1 MAVDG
6 RLLSPVI
13 ILAWRHQQTS
23 LYLRTARTPGLIRKM
38 EAGPPAP
45 GAKPTSP
52 TTFTAPISSSPH
64 ISPASFPSPMAAKS
78 SSSPATPTS
87 RATPHVSPPSAHL
100 STPAATTALST
111 PATLP
116 STTASCPVPPRS
128 LPSRPA
134 PQPGRSQL
142 NAASGFA
149 QFAQTLVTEER
160 RISADMDSPE
170 VSPQPASQSETAE
183 TKADEEMTLEE
194 LEEKAKSADAKAQ
207 TDIGKYYLK
216 LAEKEDEELNNCNAV
231 GWLIQAAKNG
241 RKDAVKLLQRCLAER
256 KGITAE
262 NVEEVKKIT
271 RETKFERAVRKAALL
286 MYWKLNPEKKKK
298 VAVSEMLENVGQVN
312 TDLDAP
318 GKPGPV
324 SSSLQKQRRVLE
336 TLVTSESNKYVG
348 LDDFVEITKK
358 YAQGIA
364 PSSELDQGDDDDD
377 DSMAGKHPDDLPLHQ
392 KILKYPIHAIMEIK
406 EHLIDWASRAGLQWL
421 STIIPT
427 HHVNALIFFFIIS
440 NLTIDFFAFI
450 IPLVIFYLSFI
461 SMVIC
466 TLRVFQNSKAW
477 ENFQALTSLL
487 TRFEPGLDVEQAE
500 TNFSWNHLEPYLY
513 FNISVFF
520 VIFSFPVA
528 DKTWIPCSE
537 LATVAIFFTITSYMS
552 LSTSAEEY
560 TRQAIVIEVASSVCT
575 MTSLLP
581 PRMGLVRLLGR
592 TFLSVPINEFAIL
605 KFSIPCLL
613 YIYLFYL
620 FFRIAHLRNF
630 RGTYCFLVP
639 YLVCFMWCEFSVV
652 LLQNSTGIGLIRT
665 CVGYFLFVFAL
676 PVLTLGLVAVLVI
689 QVIKWF
695 VALELT
701 KMAVTLVVC
710 AIPVTLRLW
719 TRFSL
724 SPLDIFKSLSKSSV
738 VKLILVWISAI
749 FLFCWM
755 YVYRSEGM
763 KVYNSTLTWH
773 QYSFLC
779 GPRAWKESN
788 MAKTQI
794 LCSHLEGHRVTWTGR
809 FKYVRVTEIENGAQS
824 VINLLPV
831 FVADWTRC
839 LYGEAYPAC
848 DPQNS
853 TLTEDELCR
862 LKFLAKHDCHVKR
875 FDRYKFEVTMGMPLD
890 RKGRNGTLEDDDAT
904 KDIVLRASNEF
915 KNVLL
920 NLGSGSLVEFSTVLE
935 GRLGSKWPVFELKA
949 IHCLNCMSKLVPV
962 GKQYKIEPD
971 WRGTARQAF
980 KFAFDFFF
988 NPVLSAR
995 ME

>member
-1 MAVDG
+1 M
-6 RLLSPVI
+6 S
-13 ILAWRHQQTS
+13 
-23 LYLRTARTPGLIRKM
+23 
-38 EAGPPAP
+38 PPA
-45 GAKPTSP
+45 
-52 TTFTAPISSSPH
+52 
-64 ISPASFPSPMAAKS
+64 
-78 SSSPATPTS
+78 
-87 RATPHVSPPSAHL
+87 
-100 STPAATTALST
+100 
-111 PATLP
+111 
-116 STTASCPVPPRS
+116 
-128 LPSRPA
+128 RPA
-134 PQPGRSQL
+134 PQQGRSQL

-149 QFAQTLVTEER
+149 RLAQNLVKEER
-160 RISADMDSPE
+160 KISADMDSPGG
-170 VSPQPASQSETAE
+170 SPRRAPQSEAE
-183 TKADEEMTLEE
+183 SKPEEELTFEQ
-194 LEEKAKSADAKAQ
+194 LEEKAKSGDAKAQ

-216 LAEKEDEELNNCNAV
+216 LAEEKDEELNNCNAV
-231 GWLIQAAKNG
+231 SWLVQAAKNG
-241 RKDAVKLLQRCLAER
+241 RKDAVKQLQRCLAER
-256 KGITAE
+256 RGITAE
-262 NVEEVKKIT
+262 NEVEVKKLSM
-271 RETKFERAVRKAALL
+271 ETKFERAVRKAALL

-312 TDLDAP
+312 SDPDTP

-336 TLVTSESNKYVG
+336 TLVTSESSKYVG

-364 PSSELDQGDDDDD
+364 PSSELDGGDDDDD
-377 DSMAGKHPDDLPLHQ
+377 DALAGKHPDDLPLHQ
-392 KILKYPIHAIMEIK
+392 KILKYPLHAVMEIK

-450 IPLVIFYLSFI
+450 IPLIIFYLSFI

-477 ENFQALTSLL
+477 ENFRALTTLL
-487 TRFEPGLDVEQAE
+487 TRFEPGLDMEQAE
-500 TNFSWNHLEPYLY
+500 TNFGWNHLEPYLY
-513 FNISVFF
+513 FIVSVFF

-537 LATVAIFFTITSYMS
+537 LATIAIFFTITSYMS
-552 LSTSAEEY
+552 LSTSAETY
-560 TRQAIVIEVASSVCT
+560 TRQALVIEVASSICA

-581 PRMGLVRLLGR
+581 ERMGLVRFLGR
-592 TFLSVPINEFAIL
+592 TFLTLPVSEFVIL
-605 KFSIPCLL
+605 KLSIPCVL
-613 YIYLFYL
+613 YLYLFYL
-620 FFRIAHLRNF
+620 FFRIAHMRNF

-665 CVGYFLFVFAL
+665 CVGYFLFLFAL
-676 PVLTLGLVAVLVI
+676 PVLTLGLAAVLVI
-689 QVIKWF
+689 HVIKWF

-701 KMAVTLVVC
+701 KMIVTVVVC

-724 SPLDIFKSLSKSSV
+724 SLLDVLKSLSKSNM

-749 FLFCWM
+749 ILFCWM

-763 KVYNSTLTWH
+763 KVYNSTLSWQ
-773 QYSFLC
+773 QYSFMC

-788 MAKTQI
+788 MAQTQI
-794 LCSHLEGHRVTWTGR
+794 FCSHLEGHRVTWTGR

-831 FVADWTRC
+831 FLGDWMRC

-848 DPQNS
+848 DAQNA
-853 TLTEDELCR
+853 TLPEEELCR
-862 LKFLAKHDCHVKR
+862 LKFLAKHECHIKR

-904 KDIVLRASNEF
+904 KDIVLKASSEF
-915 KNVLL
+915 KKVLL
-920 NLGSGSLVEFSTVLE
+920 NLGMGSVVEFSTVLE

-949 IHCLNCMSKLVPV
+949 IHCLNCLSKLVPV

-971 WRGTARQAF
+971 WRGTAQQAF

-995 ME
+995 IE